1 MQEES
6 VRKSDRF
13 QQLACIDE
21 KRFEEMRSH
30 NKSLLECEQQKTR
43 ILVEKHDLEKKKEE
57 KLEDERILAIDL
69 DAYTPQQR
77 LYYQVLQEEI
87 VEMMEARR
95 RKRQAP

>member
-1 MQEES
+1 
-6 VRKSDRF
+6 
-13 QQLACIDE
+13 
-21 KRFEEMRSH
+21 
-30 NKSLLECEQQKTR
+30 
-43 ILVEKHDLEKKKEE
+43 LEKKKEE

-87 VEMMEARR
+87 VEKMEARR